1 MPDALWGLLW
11 TIVPI
16 AAIVGWVVV
25 STAKSRE
32 RQAGGDQLTA
42 VLAQTAETN
51 RLLTDRIDQM
61 DKRLASIEKTLN
73 EIP

>member
-1 MPDALWGLLW
+1 VPETLWGVIWVL
-11 TIVPI
+11 VPI
-16 AAIVGWVVV
+16 AAVIGWVVV
-25 STAKSRE
+25 ATTKTRA
-32 RQAGGDQLTA
+32 RQSGGDQLTA

-51 RLLTDRIDQM
+51 RLLTERIDQM

>member
-1 MPDALWGLLW
+1 MPEALWGLLW
-11 TIVPI
+11 VIVPV
-16 AAIVGWVVV
+16 AAIISWAFV
-25 STAKSRE
+25 STSKNRAQ
-32 RQAGGDQLTA
+32 QAGGDQVTA

-51 RLLTDRIDQM
+51 RLLTERIDQM

>member
-1 MPDALWGLLW
+1 VPESLWGVVWVL
-11 TIVPI
+11 VPI
-16 AAIVGWVVV
+16 AAVIGWVVV
-25 STAKSRE
+25 ATTRNRT
-32 RQAGGDQLTA
+32 RQFGDDQVAA

-51 RLLTDRIDQM
+51 RLLAERIDQV